1 MTHSSA
7 CGCALCKW
15 ACEQR
20 RGNLVLLGPAQAAR
34 SERARRRMVAR
45 EGSGPL
51 AAGWE
56 RYLPMDGG
64 PGPASYLHVASGRV
78 QTERP
83 QTLDGWMPEVTLSA
97 NIYITLEEALA
108 G

>member
-1 MTHSSA
+1 MGTQKDSS
-7 CGCALCKW
+7 
-15 ACEQR
+15 
-20 RGNLVLLGPAQAAR
+20 VLLGPLGSSWLPHGPRENQGKPAGAG
-34 SERARRRMVAR
+34 RMAM
-45 EGSGPL
+45 GPS
-51 AAGWE
+51 
-56 RYLPMDGG
+56 MDGG